1 MKKFNYILLFVFFSA
16 TFYLISQSLTFDA
29 NTGDTVLDEKL
40 KNLNAQ
46 AVADISTFKMEIASE
61 FQTTE
66 FKISKLLEE
75 MEPAEV
81 LFSYNIALINSISV
95 DDVISVYKEN
105 KDYGW
110 SVIINKLGISQQS
123 EKFKDLKN
131 ISIYGKPDSIFNTEI
146 SQNK

>member
-1 MKKFNYILLFVFFSA
+1 MKQFNYILLFVFFSA

-29 NTGDTVLDEKL
+29 RTGDTVLDEKL

-46 AVADISTFKMEIASE
+46 AVADIENFKTEIANE

-66 FKISKLLEE
+66 VKISKLLEN
-75 MEPAEV
+75 MEPTEV
-81 LFSYNIALINSISV
+81 LFAYNIAMINSTPV
-95 DDVISVYKEN
+95 NKVINVYQEN
-105 KDYGW
+105 KNQGW
-110 SVIINKLGISQQS
+110 SVVIRKLGISQQS

-131 ISIYGKPDSIFNTEI
+131 ISIYGKTDSNFNAEI

>member
-1 MKKFNYILLFVFFSA
+1 MKQFNYILLFVFFSA

-29 NTGDTVLDEKL
+29 KTGDTVLDEKL

-46 AVADISTFKMEIASE
+46 AVTDISTFKSEIASE

-66 FKISKLLEE
+66 VKISKLLEE

-81 LFSYNIALINSISV
+81 LFAYNIALIKSISV
-95 DDVISVYKEN
+95 NDVIAVYKEN
-105 KDYGW
+105 KNQGW
-110 SVIINKLGISQQS
+110 SVIIKKLGISQQS

-131 ISIYGKPDSIFNTEI
+131 ISIYGKTEANFNTKI